1 MRASSTS
8 ESVPFFTAI
17 GLYRVSMGTR
27 VSRNEDVPVDE
38 VQVKIVEAEPLQR
51 VIEGGFNIFRCME
64 RTGELTRGKGCWTTY
79 HARCK

>member
-1 MRASSTS
+1 M
-8 ESVPFFTAI
+8 
-17 GLYRVSMGTR
+17 
-27 VSRNEDVPVDE
+27 PVDE
-38 VQVKIVEAEPLQR
+38 VQVKIVDAEPLQR